1 MSPSSIPKRIIRSKA
16 NDNAYETETI
26 KPKSK
31 FSNNTLVV
39 HNAIIEPVTS
49 ELTEYNT
56 IKQRIANG
64 EILADSKSPLNEDN
78 LNYNLCLTKY
88 KSDISPF
95 GLNKPKTN
103 KNRLQVLQCEQNT
116 TTLMP
121 NTSEFEA
128 LSLNRSAQKS
138 MKFPRKCLEPTP
150 SYTSKSEPSYWSS
163 IGNWRIIF
171 VILWYFSFTGVMI
184 YMIAINIAN
193 SPVVTE
199 NHEHIIL
206 EPTNYEI
213 VLLICRNFR
222 RLIVS
227 SIPSFH

>member
-1 MSPSSIPKRIIRSKA
+1 MA
-16 NDNAYETETI
+16 NDNASETETI

-31 FSNNTLVV
+31 FSNNTLVA

-49 ELTEYNT
+49 ELAEYDT
-56 IKQRIANG
+56 IKQRIPNG
-64 EILADSKSPLNEDN
+64 ESEILADSKSPLNEDN
-78 LNYNLCLTKY
+78 YNLCLTKY
-88 KSDISPF
+88 KSDTSPF

-103 KNRLQVLQCEQNT
+103 KKRLQVLQCEQNI

-138 MKFPRKCLEPTP
+138 LKFPRKCLEPTP
-150 SYTSKSEPSYWSS
+150 SYTSKSEPSYRSS
-163 IGNWRIIF
+163 IGNWRIILG
-171 VILWYFSFTGVMI
+171 IIWYFSFTGVMI
-184 YMIAINIAN
+184 YMVAINIAN

-199 NHEHIIL
+199 NHEHIIF

-227 SIPSFH
+227 WIPSFH